1 MRKYVPYI
9 RTAEGFIERVS
20 YAVYNSP
27 DEPPAPYVH
36 EQSISGW
43 PESTVFWAKATGRS
57 VGIAPLF
64 SATPGADRGVKASSS
79 ADIATLLSPV
89 PD

>member
-9 RTAEGFIERVS
+9 RTAEGQIERVS
-20 YAVYNSP
+20 YAVFNSP

-43 PESTVFWAKATGRS
+43 PESRVFWARETGPS
-57 VGIAPLF
+57 VGIAPLLT
-64 SATPGADRGVKASSS
+64 SILD
-79 ADIATLLSPV
+79 
-89 PD
+89 